1 MPNSLL
7 VIILSLQGSSLLIDI
22 LLVCLL
28 MKTRDEVAKY
38 VHYVE
43 KFESEKPV
51 EIRYLVVASSYRECE
66 RKWENDKRSRGL
78 PKTAA
83 KFITLDNCPSALKP
97 YWNDVHFN
105 RTKLI
110 GITLR
115 EFDKL
120 YYGF

>member
-7 VIILSLQGSSLLIDI
+7 VVILSLQGSLLLIGI

-28 MKTRDEVAKY
+28 IKTRDEVAKY

-66 RKWENDKRSRGL
+66 HK
-78 PKTAA
+78 
-83 KFITLDNCPSALKP
+83 
-97 YWNDVHFN
+97 
-105 RTKLI
+105 
-110 GITLR
+110 
-115 EFDKL
+115 
-120 YYGF
+120 